1 MGHPG
6 NDWGQIQEI
15 SRKCLKK
22 KHFYLQTHVWTA
34 SQTKQAS
41 ALCLPTRSNIAVRR
55 TLMGRY
61 LCPLVESYQCLFLFF
76 QTHLYFTIL
85 GSYVNWSSCILDII
99 YGSIY
104 YLCLK
109 IFNWFLH
116 IFSQALEHLHISS
129 ECLSDQ
135 FDSLV
140 LSLWDWQRKIFSR
153 DLLFALTPTSW
164 VARCLAR
171 TRRYAANLRPG
182 QSICYSPPESNL
194 KPGNKRK
201 Q

>member
-1 MGHPG
+1 MPNMQTMPIVHTMPFLTATQC
-6 NDWGQIQEI
+6 QICTQCHLCSTFGI
-15 SRKCLKK
+15 RWLHIWHCIGAQL
-22 KHFYLQTHVWTA
+22 
-34 SQTKQAS
+34 
-41 ALCLPTRSNIAVRR
+41 ALCV
-55 TLMGRY
+55 
-61 LCPLVESYQCLFLFF
+61 FK
-76 QTHLYFTIL
+76 
-85 GSYVNWSSCILDII
+85 I
-99 YGSIY
+99 YR
-104 YLCLK
+104 
-109 IFNWFLH
+109 H

-140 LSLWDWQRKIFSR
+140 LSLWDWQRKILSR

-194 KPGNKRK
+194 KPGNKAK
-201 Q
+201 QSNKHFSTV

>member
-1 MGHPG
+1 
-6 NDWGQIQEI
+6 
-15 SRKCLKK
+15 
-22 KHFYLQTHVWTA
+22 
-34 SQTKQAS
+34 
-41 ALCLPTRSNIAVRR
+41 
-55 TLMGRY
+55 MGRY
-61 LCPLVESYQCLFLFF
+61 LCPLVEAHQCLFLFF
-76 QTHLYFTIL
+76 QTRLFFTIF
-85 GSYVNWSSCILDII
+85 GGYVNWSSYILDTIF
-99 YGSIY
+99 GSIY

-109 IFNWFLH
+109 IAYFLH

-182 QSICYSPPESNL
+182 QSICYSPLWEQPKARQQS
-194 KPGNKRK
+194 KTIK
-201 Q
+201 QTFQHFTRFTRWQGLQGQGDMQLGR